1 MAEIITY
8 VQSKSSAPPP
18 FSPTDI
24 AGLQLWLKAD
34 AGVTLNGSTVSQ
46 WDNQAPTG
54 SSYDA
59 VQINAVNQPTYVI
72 NALNGKPVL
81 RFNNGQ
87 YLQGNIVQT
96 SYNISIFC
104 VAKISSYDNNDR
116 IYVLKENGLFDWI
129 SGPILYLNSGI
140 VGYYA
145 KSHHVCNAA
154 NSINND
160 FRTYEYI
167 DVDSGITAKSYLN
180 GDYVQ
185 SGIYEN
191 MYKSDSYTIGAGDDG
206 VVRYFFSGD
215 FVEFIVYYG
224 VALSDTQRQQV
235 EQYLRT
241 KYAHY

>member
-24 AGLQLWLKAD
+24 AGLKLWLKAD

-46 WDNQAPTG
+46 WDDQSGNGNHASQSTA
-54 SSYDA
+54 SY
-59 VQINAVNQPTYVI
+59 QPTFVA
-72 NALNGKPVL
+72 NQLNGKPVL
-81 RFNNGQ
+81 RFDGSNDFLNGI
-87 YLQGNIVQT
+87 LIESST
-96 SYNISIFC
+96 KIAIFC
-104 VAKISSYDNNDR
+104 VAKISSYDNIDR
-116 IYVLKENGLFDWI
+116 IYVLKENGLYDWI

-145 KSHHVCNAA
+145 ESNHVCNAA

-191 MYKSDSYTIGAGDDG
+191 MYKSDSYIIGAGDDV